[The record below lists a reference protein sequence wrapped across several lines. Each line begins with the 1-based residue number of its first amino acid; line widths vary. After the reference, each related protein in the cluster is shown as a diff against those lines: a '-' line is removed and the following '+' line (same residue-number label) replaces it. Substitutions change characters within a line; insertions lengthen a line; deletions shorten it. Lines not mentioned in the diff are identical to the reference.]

1 MVIFCS
7 DEHHPAGHTASD
19 LSMLFLLSEIAL
31 RLPKGTFSAKEAEA
45 KFPSSGDGASVLQK

>member
-7 DEHHPAGHTASD
+7 EYRPAGHTASD